1 MDRIIGTCGLTCTD
15 CPAYIATQADDRIEL
30 ERVAAQWRE
39 EYQAPSITAD
49 GIMCD
54 GCLTTDGRKCHH
66 CFECEIRACGPERGV
81 INCAHCGDYAC
92 ERLEAFF
99 GFVPDARATLDGVR
113 ARLTA

>member
-1 MDRIIGTCGLTCTD
+1 MDRIIGTCGLMCSE
-15 CPAYIATQADDRIEL
+15 CLAFLATQADDHAAL

-39 EYQAPSITAD
+39 EYQAPNITAD

-66 CFECEIRACGPERGV
+66 CSECEIRACGLDRGV

-92 ERLEAFF
+92 EKLEAFF
-99 GFVPDARATLDGVR
+99 VFVPDARATLDGVR
-113 ARLTA
+113 AGLGA

>member
-1 MDRIIGTCGLTCTD
+1 MDRIIGICGLTCTE
-15 CPAYIATQADDRIEL
+15 CLAFIATQADDLAAL

-66 CFECEIRACGPERGV
+66 CFECEIRACGIERGV
-81 INCAHCGDYAC
+81 VNCAHCGDYAC

-99 GFVPDARATLDGVR
+99 GFVPDARTTLDGVR
-113 ARLTA
+113 TGLTV

>member
-1 MDRIIGTCGLTCTD
+1 VDRIIGACGLTCTE
-15 CPAYIATQADDRIEL
+15 CLAFLATQADDHVVL

-54 GCLTTDGRKCHH
+54 GCLTTGGRNCHH
-66 CFECEIRACGPERGV
+66 CFECEIRACGLERGV

-92 ERLEAFF
+92 EKLEAFF
-99 GFVPDARATLDGVR
+99 GFVLDARTTLDGVR
-113 ARLTA
+113 TGLTA